1 MKEFFDMTVRFGF
14 TVLLSLVVGCSPR
27 EPGTRELSAQG
38 WIDVTATLDP
48 ARTPVYAGDAPM
60 KFDFL
65 KDMRKGDK
73 FTLSVYSMGAHSGTH
88 IDAPMHFVADGAP
101 IDQVALDPLIGA
113 ARVIDIPDSVQAI
126 DAAELGRHEWKGAK
140 RVLFRT
146 RSTLRGWMDSPEF
159 HKDFAY
165 VAPDAAQLLA
175 DGGVVLVGVDY
186 ISAEQFGAPAPR
198 THQILL
204 GRGIPIV
211 EGLDLRA
218 VQAGDYDV
226 IVLPLKVRGH
236 EGAPARA
243 IVRKR
248 TANQRKFHVIAF
260 FTGKE
265 DAAHISF
272 LREAEV
278 WFPAMAAKYNFS
290 YDTTSHWGNLNADF
304 LSQYQVVVF
313 LDTRPEDP
321 AQRAAFQ
328 AYMEHGGA
336 WMGFHFAGFALT
348 PSAYPAN
355 WDWYHNTFL
364 GSGSYVSNTWRPT
377 SAVLRVQDRNHPATH
392 NLSETFTSS
401 PNEWYRWEKDLRQN
415 PDIDILL
422 SIDSTSF
429 PLGTGPKPHE
439 IWHSGYY
446 PVVWTNKNYK
456 MIYLNMGHNDI
467 DYEHKYDATNKTLSH
482 TLNNP
487 VQDQLIID
495 GLLWLGGSDQKAPR
509 AVR

>member
-1 MKEFFDMTVRFGF
+1 MTVRLGF
-14 TVLLSLVVGCSPR
+14 TVFVGLVVGCAPR
-27 EPGTRELSAQG
+27 EQATRELSAQG

-73 FTLSVYSMGAHSGTH
+73 FTLSVYSLGAHSGTH

-101 IDQVALDPLIGA
+101 IDQVPLDPLIGA
-113 ARVIDIPDSVQAI
+113 ARVIDIPDTVQAI
-126 DAAELGRHEWKGAK
+126 DAAELNRHDWKGAK

-165 VAPDAAQLLA
+165 VAPDAALLLA

-186 ISAEQFGAPAPR
+186 ISAEQYGAPAPR

-211 EGLDLRA
+211 EGLDLRP
-218 VQAGDYDV
+218 VQAGDYDL

-248 TANQRKFHVIAF
+248 TGNQPKFRVIAF

-272 LREAEV
+272 VRETEH
-278 WFPAMAAKYNFS
+278 WFPTMAAKYNFG
-290 YDTTSHWGNLNADF
+290 YDTTSNW
-304 LSQYQVVVF
+304 
-313 LDTRPEDP
+313 
-321 AQRAAFQ
+321 
-328 AYMEHGGA
+328 GGA

-364 GSGSYVSNTWRPT
+364 GAGSYVSNTWRPT
-377 SAVLRVQDRNHPATH
+377 SAILRVEDRKHPATAH
-392 NLSETFTSS
+392 LPETFHSS
-401 PNEWYRWEKDLRQN
+401 PSEWYRWEKDLRHN

-439 IWHSGYY
+439 IWRSGYY

-487 VQDQLIID
+487 VQDRLIID
-495 GLLWLGGSDQKAPR
+495 ALLWLGGAR
-509 AVR
+509 